1 MAAYSGPC
9 EVLIAGEYVSGTAS
23 LIQHDDGSW
32 FGQVRCDRCDWFSAQ
47 LQATPVT
54 IRMPSGRTGVVA
66 VNHFTYFFPGQAHV
80 TGTSASPL

>member
-9 EVLIAGEYVSGTAS
+9 EVLLGNQYVAGHVS

-32 FGQVRCDRCDWFSAQ
+32 FGQVRCDGYDWFSAQ
-47 LQATPVT
+47 QQSAPVT
-54 IRMPSGRTGVVA
+54 IRLPSGRTGTVL
-66 VNHFTYFFPGQAHV
+66 VNHFTYFLPTQAHV